1 MCITQVVINISLH
14 VCFVNLCIKI
24 HSTVFIQDFI
34 QNMWKPGKVMEINQ
48 ILHYGHF
55 CYKYVFFS
63 PLNWVEMVIKIFV
76 SLFSKSRLT
85 RKVMGKTI
93 RNCTNLSTY
102 GRETCLT

>member
-55 CYKYVFFS
+55 CYKNVFFPS
-63 PLNWVEMVIKIFV
+63 HALNWVEMVIK
-76 SLFSKSRLT
+76 
-85 RKVMGKTI
+85 
-93 RNCTNLSTY
+93 
-102 GRETCLT
+102 